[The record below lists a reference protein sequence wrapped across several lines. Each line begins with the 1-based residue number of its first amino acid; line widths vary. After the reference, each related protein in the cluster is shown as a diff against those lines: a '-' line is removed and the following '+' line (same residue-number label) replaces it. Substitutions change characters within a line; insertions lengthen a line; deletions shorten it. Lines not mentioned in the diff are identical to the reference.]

1 MQIRAKFGW
10 TAVAVLMA
18 GCPAARAE
26 EHVFE
31 SAQTVD
37 TVIGGDDSVR
47 IKCPAGAFVVLTAAN
62 TYTGDTIIESGG
74 VTVSN
79 LTALGTG
86 RIKCASGTAVRVA
99 VDYTQKEGGLTA
111 AIIDRIDVASTTND
125 TEPWVSF
132 QLTGAAGTNDVDFSK
147 QPYLWLGAP
156 QSGAVMYRGTFT
168 PWNNEYHLG
177 YAGKGAVE
185 HSICGLR
192 IGGFTDGPNGES
204 RRVVLRGPGATAIMD
219 KKSTHTGG
227 LDVYG
232 PARLD
237 CVGWTASAFGS
248 SLVLHDGTML
258 NSKSTNDAYPADLTV
273 TIDGTVRVHLSGAT
287 DATLTTFN
295 GPFAGTGTIRLT
307 DQGGVRFVHTNNTF
321 TGNILLDNTHAKNA
335 VEIGFGNGTACSWA
349 GSAIDFRDDV
359 SVLTNQIVVVNC
371 NADVTFNTAVSAKGG
386 RLVKK
391 GTGVLTLAKP
401 YTRKPARD
409 DVPVVDVQG
418 GTVRLGVAP
427 GVPLQGLVR
436 LAATTTLDL
445 NNMPVESLWLPV
457 GSGSI
462 VNVADRKVRFAAN
475 LIQDES
481 FRGKVDAVCTVA
493 ATGYARWTVDAFT
506 RFDSPLTVESGR
518 IQTMRGFVMDE
529 LALGDAGEVQVNR
542 GIGNGLRAEYWMNA
556 SGWCA
561 GALDAV
567 TNTMNQTEPTLV
579 LDTESF
585 GDGFDSTRGRGTNI
599 WTNTAE
605 PDAFSDVLGTA
616 PNYFTA
622 RFTGFFVAD
631 ADGDYTFLVQ
641 ADDHAYVL
649 VDGRLVT
656 SVRNGWQG
664 AGNQGSITLAKGEH
678 AFEVVYADAAGANI
692 LRVQVKGPVDAAF
705 AVLPTACL
713 RPVRL
718 ADTGVSRVTG
728 TGYLRLADAAVWPDA
743 LDLSKFTGTL
753 VADAAT
759 VSPSIGTVSPA
770 TARLAFFEGND
781 DLDEDV
787 WAMSGRAQRS
797 YSAGRSFALLGGTAH
812 GWGSLNTRTP
822 FDVSKPFEL
831 TFDFSAVAP
840 MGEYAGDGFALV
852 LHKGESNSVS
862 RTFSFN
868 EGQDRIDD
876 ANAYGM
882 QFYLY
887 DTANRIAWVKNKRAL
902 GGVYTNVYTEAFAM
916 KNLIDSPMRV
926 TMAWDLAKLSV
937 TLAKGQTVWSSEIT
951 AATNDIPALFSDG
964 GAYLGIWA
972 KNAGYWTTMRIENLR
987 FVQWDAA
994 GEKPAPAPLC
1004 FNGTLALSG
1013 GTLTVQATERQQ
1025 RATLAAA
1032 LRVAGANVL
1041 AAELPDGQTIDC
1053 TSTDWTFDLTDAAT
1067 RLDVGAGFV
1076 LPTAPITIG
1085 IIGDV
1090 PPRKRLL
1097 ADFSALGEAAD
1108 ALQFELAADAPR
1120 TWRRTYADRCL
1131 FVSANVGTV
1140 IMIR

>member
-10 TAVAVLMA
+10 TAVAVLMV
-18 GCPAARAE
+18 GCPAARAV

-37 TVIGGDDSVR
+37 TVIAGDDSVR
-47 IKCPAGAFVVLTAAN
+47 IKCPAGTFVALTAAN
-62 TYTGDTIIESGG
+62 TYTGDTIVVSGG

-79 LTALGTG
+79 LTALGTTG
-86 RIKCASGTAVRVA
+86 RIKCANGTAVRVA
-99 VDYTQKEGGLTA
+99 VDYTETAGGLTA
-111 AIIDRIDVASTTND
+111 AIIDRIDVEPTTD
-125 TEPWVSF
+125 GTDPWVSF
-132 QLTGAAGTNDVDFSK
+132 QLTSVAGSNDVDFSK

-168 PWNNEYHLG
+168 PWKNEYHLG
-177 YAGKGAVE
+177 YAGTGAVE

-192 IGGFTDGPNGES
+192 IGGFTDGPNGEQ
-204 RRVVLRGPGATAIMD
+204 RRVVLRGSGATAIMD
-219 KKSTHTGG
+219 NKSTHTGG
-227 LDVYG
+227 LEVYG

-237 CVGWTASAFGS
+237 CVGRSASAFGS

-258 NSKSTNDAYPADLTV
+258 NSKSTNEPYPADLTV
-273 TIDGTVRVHLSGAT
+273 TIDGTVRVHLSGANS
-287 DATLTTFN
+287 ATLTTFN
-295 GPFAGTGTIRLT
+295 GPFAGKGTIRLT

-321 TGNILLDNTHAKNA
+321 NGNILLDNTHAKNV
-335 VEIGFGNGTACSWA
+335 VEIGFGNGNACSWA
-349 GSAIDFRDDV
+349 GSAIDFRDNV
-359 SVLTNQIVVVNC
+359 SALTNQIVVVNC
-371 NADVTFNTAVSAKGG
+371 NTDFTFNAAVSDKGG

-436 LAATTTLDL
+436 LASTTILDL
-445 NNMPVESLWLPV
+445 NNTPVESLWLPV

-462 VNVADRKVRFAAN
+462 VNVADQKVRFAAN
-475 LIQDES
+475 LVQDES

-493 ATGYARWTVDAFT
+493 TTGSARWTVDSFT
-506 RFDSPLTVESGR
+506 RFESPLTVESGR
-518 IQTMRGFVMDE
+518 IQTSRGFVMDE

-542 GIGNGLRAEYWMNA
+542 RIGNGLLAEFWMNA
-556 SGWCA
+556 SSWCA
-561 GALDAV
+561 GNLDAV
-567 TNTMNQTEPTLV
+567 TNKMNQTDSTLV

-605 PDAFSDVLGTA
+605 SDAFSDVLGTA
-616 PNYFTA
+616 PNYFAA

-641 ADDHAYVL
+641 ADDHAHVL

-656 SVRNGWQG
+656 SVGNGWQG
-664 AGNQGSITLAKGEH
+664 AGNSGTIALTKGEH
-678 AFEVVYADAAGANI
+678 PFVVVYADEAGSNI
-692 LRVQVKGPVDAAF
+692 LRVQVKGPDDTAF
-705 AVLPTACL
+705 AVLPIT
-713 RPVRL
+713 RL
-718 ADTGVSRVTG
+718 KPTRLDDTGISSVTG
-728 TGYLRLADAAVWPDA
+728 TGYLRLADDAVWPDV

-759 VSPSIGTVSPA
+759 VSPSIGTIAPA
-770 TARLAFFEGND
+770 TARLAFFEEED
-781 DLDEDV
+781 DLGGDAWV
-787 WAMSGRAQRS
+787 MSGRAQRA
-797 YSAGRSFALLGGTAH
+797 YDVGHNFALLGGTAH
-812 GWGSLNTRTP
+812 GWGSLNTRDP

-831 TFDFSAVAP
+831 TFDFSAVAL
-840 MGEYAGDGFALV
+840 MGEYVGDGFALV
-852 LHKGESNSVS
+852 LHKGTTNSVS
-862 RTFSFN
+862 GTFAFE
-868 EGQDRIDD
+868 EGKDRIDD
-876 ANAYGM
+876 TNAYGM

-887 DTANRIAWVKNKRAL
+887 DAYNRIAWVKNKRAL
-902 GGVYTNVYTEAFAM
+902 GEVYTNVFTEAFAM

-926 TMAWDLAKLSV
+926 TMTWDLSKLSV

-951 AATNDIPALFSDG
+951 AATNDIPKLFSDG
-964 GAYLGIWA
+964 AYLGVWA

-994 GEKPAPAPLC
+994 DGKPAPAPLC

-1032 LRVAGANVL
+1032 LHVTGANAL
-1041 AAELPDGQTIDC
+1041 AADLPEGQTIAC
-1053 TSTDWTFDLTDAAT
+1053 TSTDWTFDLRDAT
-1067 RLDVGAGFV
+1067 TSLNVGAGFA
-1076 LPTAPITIG
+1076 LPTAPISIG
-1085 IIGDV
+1085 IVGDV

-1097 ADFSALGEAAD
+1097 VDFSALGEAAD
-1108 ALQFELAADAPR
+1108 ALQFALAADAPR
-1120 TWRRTYADRCL
+1120 TWRLTYTDRRL
-1131 FVSANVGTV
+1131 FVSANAGTV